1 VSTVI
6 TAAETGHLV
15 FSTLHTNGAAQT
27 VDRVLDNFPGN
38 QQKQVRSQL
47 ALVLKGVISMQLV
60 ERQDGTGLV
69 PALEILRA
77 SPRVTELIEKGETG
91 ALPEE
96 IENSVSYYGMQSMN
110 QSLIALLVHGTVSHA
125 EAVARSSDPEDLSL
139 KLRKMFPRIEEE
151 GEEMGSSTADFSQ
164 ILELLEYRKLYE
176 EQEERHRLRVEEKDG
191 EIAQLRLD
199 LDERTQHIQQA
210 QSQIQELN
218 RQQEKMRAEY
228 KRLRDEAQEKI
239 DKLAERIKE
248 LNQRLMTA

>member
-1 VSTVI
+1 
-6 TAAETGHLV
+6 
-15 FSTLHTNGAAQT
+15 
-27 VDRVLDNFPGN
+27 
-38 QQKQVRSQL
+38 
-47 ALVLKGVISMQLV
+47 
-60 ERQDGTGLV
+60 
-69 PALEILRA
+69 
-77 SPRVTELIEKGETG
+77 
-91 ALPEE
+91 
-96 IENSVSYYGMQSMN
+96 
-110 QSLIALLVHGTVSHA
+110 
-125 EAVARSSDPEDLSL
+125 
-139 KLRKMFPRIEEE
+139 
-151 GEEMGSSTADFSQ
+151 MGSSTADFSQ